1 LTEDTADIDFIKD
14 QVEYL
19 KSVKNKIHEIGEVIL
34 TGDDMDALDKI
45 AQTLTSFKFFLIADS
60 CSKKADSNI

>member
-14 QVEYL
+14 QVKYL
-19 KSVKNKIHEIGEVIL
+19 KSVKNKIHEIGELIL